1 MKIVHFLYEMGSGG
15 AERFVAD
22 LANAQAASGHEV
34 SVVMLRPSN
43 EKTCFNSQFLDKG
56 ISFKS
61 LGVARGINF
70 KKLKQVK
77 KSLLSEKADILHCH
91 HNILPYIALVLL
103 PSAKPLIIHTVHSAA
118 ERANK
123 NAGERIYCKFLYKT
137 GLVKPVTISE
147 ESRRSFIKVYGMD
160 APCINN
166 GRADLVKSPAFESVT
181 AEIDAF
187 KQNPGTRVFI
197 HVGRCHPVKNQK
209 LLIDAFNALDD
220 EGVDFTLI
228 VLGDGFDSDF
238 GKSIKERACSKIHF
252 VGEKSNVADY
262 LMNSDAFCLTS
273 LSEGLSVSL
282 IEALQC
288 GLTPICT
295 PVGGNPDVVKDG
307 ETGYLSKDLSLESYL
322 DAIKRYFVFPLSRGF
337 LKEYF
342 FENYSMNHCCKDYL
356 SLYSDLLL
364 K

>member
-34 SVVMLRPSN
+34 SVIMLRPTD
-43 EKTCFNSQFLDKG
+43 EKTCFNSQFLNKD

-61 LGVARGINF
+61 LEVGRGINF

-91 HNILPYIALVLL
+91 HNILPYIALILFS
-103 PSAKPLIIHTVHSAA
+103 SAKPLIIHTVHSAA

-123 NAGERIYCKFLYKT
+123 NAGERIYCKLLYKT
-137 GLVKPVTISE
+137 GLVRPVTISE
-147 ESRRSFIKVYGMD
+147 ESRCSFIKVYGTD

-166 GRADLVKSPAFESVT
+166 GRADLVKSPAFESVV
-181 AEIDAF
+181 AEIDGF
-187 KQNPGTRVFI
+187 KQSPSTKVFI
-197 HVGRCHPVKNQK
+197 HVGRCHPIKNQK
-209 LLIDAFNALDD
+209 LLIEVFNVLNDK
-220 EGVDFTLI
+220 GVDFTLI
-228 VLGDGFDSDF
+228 ILGDGFDSEF
-238 GKSIKERACSKIHF
+238 GKNLKKQACARIHF
-252 VGEKSNVADY
+252 LGEKNNVADY

-288 GLTPICT
+288 GVTPICT
-295 PVGGNPDVVKDG
+295 PVGGNSDVVIDG
-307 ETGYLSKDLSLESYL
+307 NTGYMSADLSVEAFMKAVHRYL
-322 DAIKRYFVFPLSRGF
+322 ANPIDRVSLQKYFDDNF
-337 LKEYF
+337 
-342 FENYSMNHCCKDYL
+342 SMTSCCSKYIE
-356 SLYSDLLL
+356 LYHSLL
-364 K
+364 KK